1 MQETILAISGKPGLY
16 KLIARGNASLIVEA
30 IDETHR
36 RQPAGA
42 RDRVTSLGDV
52 TMYTEAD
59 DVPLML
65 VFQNISDALQGGVT
79 PFNYKQASV
88 EELEKFMDET
98 ALPAWD
104 RERVRVSDI
113 RKLVQWY
120 NILAKAGYKDYYV
133 KAEVEVP
140 AEEAPAPAEE
150 AAPAAEAEKPAKKP
164 AAKKPAAKKATTAKK
179 PAEKK
184 QPPRLRR
191 KPTNKCTASSAAA
204 RT

>member
-52 TMYTEAD
+52 T
-59 DVPLML
+59 
-65 VFQNISDALQGGVT
+65 SDALQGGVT

-133 KAEVEVP
+133 KPEVEVPAEEAPAP

-150 AAPAAEAEKPAKKP
+150 AAPAAEAEKPAKQP

-184 QPPRLRR
+184 
-191 KPTNKCTASSAAA
+191 TTAKATKKADK
-204 RT
+204 

>member
-79 PFNYKQASV
+79 PFNYKQATV
-88 EELEKFMDET
+88 DELEKFMDET

-120 NILAKAGYKDYYV
+120 NILAKAGYKDYFV
-133 KAEVEVP
+133 KAEVE
-140 AEEAPAPAEE
+140 APATEE
-150 AAPAAEAEKPAKKP
+150 AATDEAEEKPAKKA
-164 AAKKPAAKKATTAKK
+164 AAKKPAAKKTTAAKK

-184 QPPRLRR
+184 
-191 KPTNKCTASSAAA
+191 TTAK
-204 RT
+204 TTKKTDK

>member
-150 AAPAAEAEKPAKKP
+150 APAPAEEATPAAEAEKPAKKP

-184 QPPRLRR
+184 
-191 KPTNKCTASSAAA
+191 TTAKATKKADK
-204 RT
+204 

>member
-133 KAEVEVP
+133 KAEAEV
-140 AEEAPAPAEE
+140 PAEE
-150 AAPAAEAEKPAKKP
+150 AAPAAEAAKPAKKP

-184 QPPRLRR
+184 
-191 KPTNKCTASSAAA
+191 TTAKATKKADK
-204 RT
+204 